1 MSLMSAQQRALE
13 KRLRLLFDELDD
25 YLEDK
30 FKGSYDLHPNRLP
43 RGKAARVAYD
53 GLFSTG
59 TKFTLGIG
67 SEYGRGYLVDVE
79 VSTLEKVDP
88 EMRSAIDQA
97 AFDFL
102 KENLPKHFPKR
113 DLKVVKDGQLYKIIG
128 DFSLSIID

>member
-13 KRLRLLFDELDD
+13 RRFRLLFDELDD

-30 FKGSYDLHPNRLP
+30 FKGSYNLHPNRLP

-67 SEYGRGYLVDVE
+67 STYGRGYLVDVE
-79 VSTLEKVDP
+79 ISTLEKVDP
-88 EMRSAIDQA
+88 EVREAIDQA
-97 AFDFL
+97 AFEFL
-102 KENLPKHFPKR
+102 EENLPKHFPKR
-113 DLKVVKDGQLYKIIG
+113 DLKVVKDGNLYKIIG
-128 DFSLSIID
+128 NFSLSIKD